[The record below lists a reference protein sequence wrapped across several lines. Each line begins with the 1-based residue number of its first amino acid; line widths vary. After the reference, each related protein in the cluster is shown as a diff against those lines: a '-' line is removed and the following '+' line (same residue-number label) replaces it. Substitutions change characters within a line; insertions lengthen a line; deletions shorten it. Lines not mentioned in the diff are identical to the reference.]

1 MKYDHFVSSQPP
13 TGSQTLAFL
22 CAIDV
27 NMEMRDPFTEVVNEA
42 NRALIV
48 NNLGPIRPL
57 IEFPVSTSGKRTFK
71 FQSRWYDLYSWLE
84 YSVLKDAAFCFYCRC
99 FGTLGKDTS
108 IFLAFKMSGNT
119 VRNY

>member
-22 CAIDV
+22 YAIDV
-27 NMEMRDPFTEVVNEA
+27 NIEVRDRFTEVVNEA
-42 NRALIV
+42 NRTLIV
-48 NNLGPIRPL
+48 NDLGPIRPL
-57 IEFPVSTSGKRTFK
+57 IEFPVSTSRKRTFK

-108 IFLAFKMSGNT
+108 IF
-119 VRNY
+119 